1 MIIQHV
7 FFYHKTGRCRWARN
21 KRQFLIPYVVSSIL
35 SAIYSM
41 YMVCTFLLCRNGS
54 IYKVVVEAKK
64 RDQEVGARR
73 GIWAQCVSRVLY
85 GPRQNPPQ
93 LIRKERTGRGS
104 EPCSAQRKVKSVPYY
119 CAVVTYV
126 TRPPYTHTLYIFY
139 KYPSYV
145 ISRLLCGIG
154 YKTKLICNSSHFW
167 VSGLFPTFCFY

>member
-7 FFYHKTGRCRWARN
+7 FFYHKTGRCRGARN

-104 EPCSAQRKVKSVPYY
+104 EPCSAQRKVKPVPYY

-126 TRPPYTHTLYIFY
+126 TPPTHTHIIYILQ
-139 KYPSYV
+139 
-145 ISRLLCGIG
+145 ISFLCDLKTALWYRLQN
-154 YKTKLICNSSHFW
+154 KTHL
-167 VSGLFPTFCFY
+167 